1 MVNILGVG
9 HYVLALV
16 CGLLTALS
24 RCARGGGGRG
34 LPHPGPEV
42 LDSARRCGCDKT
54 LKRVLT
60 L

>member
-9 HYVLALV
+9 HYVLALI

-34 LPHPGPEV
+34 LPHPGSDRPGAV
-42 LDSARRCGCDKT
+42 AVIRH
-54 LKRVLT
+54 
-60 L
+60 

>member
-24 RCARGGGGRG
+24 RCARGGGVAACPTPAPKSSTR
-34 LPHPGPEV
+34 PGAV
-42 LDSARRCGCDKT
+42 AVIRH
-54 LKRVLT
+54 
-60 L
+60 

>member
-24 RCARGGGGRG
+24 RCARVGGGSRPAPPRLRSPRLGQA
-34 LPHPGPEV
+34 LW
-42 LDSARRCGCDKT
+42 L
-54 LKRVLT
+54 
-60 L
+60 